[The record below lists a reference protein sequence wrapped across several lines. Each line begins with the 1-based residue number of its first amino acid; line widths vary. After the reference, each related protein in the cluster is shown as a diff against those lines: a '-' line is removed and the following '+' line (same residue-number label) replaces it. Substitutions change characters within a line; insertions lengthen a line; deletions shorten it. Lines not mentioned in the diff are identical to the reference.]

1 MFDFAKTVVC
11 GIGKVVVGVLAVFG
25 GGIAGLALTSDTFA
39 NGLGKACVDAINEE
53 LESEGD

>member
-11 GIGKVVVGVLAVFG
+11 GVGKAVVGVLAVFG
-25 GGIAGLALTSDTFA
+25 GAFGGMMLISDTFA
-39 NGLGKACVDAINEE
+39 DGVGKAYVDAINEE

>member
-11 GIGKVVVGVLAVFG
+11 GIGKGVIATLAVIG
-25 GGIAGLALTSDTFA
+25 GAFVTVTIVDDNFA
-39 NGLGKACVDAINEE
+39 NSVIKACGGTINEE